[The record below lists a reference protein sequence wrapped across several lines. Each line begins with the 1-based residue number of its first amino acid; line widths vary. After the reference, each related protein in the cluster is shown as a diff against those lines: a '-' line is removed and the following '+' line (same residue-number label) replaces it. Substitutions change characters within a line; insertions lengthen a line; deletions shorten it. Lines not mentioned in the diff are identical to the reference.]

1 MSRIKFRTWMRL
13 GPVSWKEKTPLA
25 VPDEKPWTNVP
36 NLNFDSDNRK
46 IQLNYNWCDN
56 YNSNWAVPSF
66 FRDSPSQTPVSMA
79 GVCFYETDFDHPPSI
94 RPTS

>member
-1 MSRIKFRTWMRL
+1 MRL

-46 IQLNYNWCDN
+46 IQLNDNWCDN
-56 YNSNWAVPSF
+56 YNSKWAVPSF

-79 GVCFYETDFDHPPSI
+79 GVCF
-94 RPTS
+94 